1 MRKYLTLLALVA
13 SQPAISQES
22 PEGWS
27 IGGIVAAG
35 QSIYVGETAGAIALP
50 SISYKQGD
58 WEFGL
63 NGISANLYDEG
74 ASKITFLIRP
84 RFPEFSPDDTPELNG
99 LEQNVT
105 GDAGA
110 KWTYRIDSETTFE
123 LTAVQE
129 VTDAHNGQE
138 VEFFIE
144 RKVQLGPVPIWASA
158 SLNWQSSN
166 LSDYLYG
173 VSASEARSGRPA
185 YNPGAVLIPSVA
197 LTSGYPLGDKAFL
210 FGVLGYRVLPSEV
223 TDSPIIDRDDEL
235 SLITGISYSF

>member
-1 MRKYLTLLALVA
+1 LECFASRARYQSKSKGEDLAK
-13 SQPAISQES
+13 ISDT
-22 PEGWS
+22 PRPL
-27 IGGIVAAG
+27 
-35 QSIYVGETAGAIALP
+35 GETAGAIALP

-105 GDAGA
+105 GDA
-110 KWTYRIDSETTFE
+110 
-123 LTAVQE
+123 
-129 VTDAHNGQE
+129 E